1 MRHGVDLQG
10 QDVAGTAYPHGIVEL
25 FHLGTG
31 TAQLGGNGLQMLG
44 GHVLDQ
50 HIAAGGSGRHHVAA
64 GLDLVRDDA
73 VGAAVQLFHAAH
85 LDHIGAG
92 TAHVGTAHV
101 QEVGQ
106 VHHMGLLGAVFQN
119 GLALCHHSG
128 EHAVHGSAHTDLIKE
143 DVCAVEL
150 LGTHRDH
157 AVVHAVLGTQGTEH
171 LEVLV
176 DGAGAQVA
184 AAGHGYLRPAKAG
197 QQSAQEVVAGTHLT
211 GQIVRHVGAGQMG
224 GVDLVGVAVE
234 HLDLRAQG
242 AQDLQAYRHITDI
255 RQIFDHTD
263 IRRQNGSRQNA
274 DRRILCTGNG
284 DLAMQGLATRNNKFL
299 HFYDLLVKGL
309 CHRPVKAPESIHI
322 RCLCPSCVQSQQ
334 SPRTITAI
342 LLYTNY
348 TKKQSPDCTSSI
360 IFCFAQNPF

>member
-1 MRHGVDLQG
+1 M
-10 QDVAGTAYPHGIVEL
+10 
-25 FHLGTG
+25 
-31 TAQLGGNGLQMLG
+31 
-44 GHVLDQ
+44 
-50 HIAAGGSGRHHVAA
+50 
-64 GLDLVRDDA
+64 
-73 VGAAVQLFHAAH
+73 QLFHTAH

-184 AAGHGYLRPAKAG
+184 AAGHGHLRPAKAG

-242 AQDLQAYRHITDI
+242 AQDLQAHRHVTDI

-284 DLAMQGLATRNNKFL
+284 DLAVQGLTARNNKFFQ
-299 HFYDLLVKGL
+299 FYDLLVVGLACAPPKG
-309 CHRPVKAPESIHI
+309 
-322 RCLCPSCVQSQQ
+322 
-334 SPRTITAI
+334 
-342 LLYTNY
+342 
-348 TKKQSPDCTSSI
+348 
-360 IFCFAQNPF
+360 FCFSSH